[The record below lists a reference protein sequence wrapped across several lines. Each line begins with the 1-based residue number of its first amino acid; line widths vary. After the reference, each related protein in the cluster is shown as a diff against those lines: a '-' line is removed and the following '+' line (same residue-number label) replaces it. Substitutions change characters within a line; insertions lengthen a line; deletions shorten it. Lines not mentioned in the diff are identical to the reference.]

1 MNDGSFIGFNN
12 AAQAFAWRLK
22 DPGYDSRLEREAALG
37 IFEYIRDAGSHGSRE
52 AVVRLI
58 DENSKTVAAWM
69 DLGADNVAIKVQPNR
84 TLWIPANS
92 LEQGLEANRGWRR
105 LVNRNGRNTP
115 SIQSH
120 VASADQIIRSVFKLD
135 GQSLN

>member
-1 MNDGSFIGFNN
+1 MNDGSFLGFNN

-37 IFEYIRDAGSHGSRE
+37 IFEYIRDVGNPGSRQ
-52 AVVRLI
+52 AVVRMLH
-58 DENSKTVAAWM
+58 ENSETVAAWM
-69 DLGADNVAIKVQPNR
+69 DLGADNVAIKVQANR

-92 LEQGLEANRGWRR
+92 LEQGLEAERGWRR

-115 SIQSH
+115 SIQLH
-120 VASADQIIRSVFKLD
+120 VASADQIIRGVF
-135 GQSLN
+135 QLNGHGMS